1 MSPAEIKDLYKV
13 LGVSESVTKDEI
25 DKAFR
30 RLAIKY
36 HPDKNK
42 GNKRAEERFKEI
54 NEAHQILSDNEK
66 RRQYDFMRKNP
77 YGAMHG
83 FDTEGFGAGP
93 QGFKFNGED
102 FGNIFG
108 GLGGLGDIFDFFTTS
123 QRKSSRR
130 GMSSPLRGEDV
141 VISATIP
148 FRMAA
153 EGGKHTVTFSRTETC
168 QSCSGTGAERGSKA
182 TKCPR
187 CEGTGTI
194 LVSQGAFGVSRPCPD
209 CMGTGTR
216 ITHPCRECRGKGKV
230 QTPRS
235 ITVKIPAGIKDGQKI
250 RLAGEGEAG
259 RNGGPNGDLFIQV
272 NVEHDSVLRREG
284 DIIHSSADIDLATAM
299 LGGKV
304 NVGTL
309 QGTVTL
315 KIPPG
320 TQSGT
325 VFKIKGRGIRFTKGR
340 VGDHY
345 VTVKVRIPKNLNAE
359 QQRLFEAFAASLR

>member
-13 LGVSESVTKDEI
+13 LGVSENATKDEI

-36 HPDKNK
+36 HPDRNK

-54 NEAHQILSDNEK
+54 NEAHQILSDKEK
-66 RRQYDFMRKNP
+66 RQQYDFMRKNP

-83 FDTEGFGAGP
+83 FGTEGFGMGP
-93 QGFKFNGED
+93 QGFKFNMED
-102 FGNIFG
+102 LGNIFG
-108 GLGGLGDIFDFFTTS
+108 GLGGLGDVFDFFTTS

-130 GMSSPLRGEDV
+130 GMSRPIRGEDI
-141 VISATIP
+141 VISVAIP

-153 EGGKHTVTFSRTETC
+153 EGGKNTITFSRTETC
-168 QSCSGTGAERGSKA
+168 QSCSGTGAEPGSKT

-209 CMGTGTR
+209 CIGTGTR
-216 ITHPCRECRGKGKV
+216 ITHPCRVCNGQGNVR
-230 QTPRS
+230 TPRS

-250 RLAGEGEAG
+250 RLRGEGEVG

-272 NVEHDSVLRREG
+272 NVERDAVLRREG
-284 DIIHSSADIDLATAM
+284 DIIQSSADIDLATAM

-304 NVGTL
+304 NVETL
-309 QGTVTL
+309 QGNIAL

-325 VFKIKGRGIRFTKGR
+325 VFKIKGQGIRFTKGR
-340 VGDHY
+340 VGDHH
-345 VTVKVRIPKNLNAE
+345 VTVKVRIPKNMNAE
-359 QQRLFEAFAASLR
+359 QKRLFETFAASMH